1 LLSSPI
7 HMTDPP
13 RILRRLDGMAIP
25 RPLRGLMAYVAA
37 SPLRRLVRKALSL
50 SPRGFVSQDVLVL
63 CDFSAQ
69 LRVEWRTRD
78 IHPWDGSLPLDRRS
92 ELFRDQAFHDTD
104 AAIVRLFRILPDL
117 DAIEV
122 RVLEPRPPNRTILAG
137 TVARRDA
144 DAARPLASPGMRLRL
159 MGVRCRLEGG
169 RLAPLD

>member
-1 LLSSPI
+1 LLSSTI

-13 RILRRLDGMAIP
+13 GILRRLDGVEIP
-25 RPLRGLMAYVAA
+25 RPLRRLTACVVS
-37 SPLRRLVRKALSL
+37 SPLRRLVRKALAL
-50 SPRGFVSQDVLVL
+50 TPRGFVRHDVLVL

-78 IHPWDGSLPLDRRS
+78 IHPWDGTLPADRRC

-104 AAIVRLFRILPDL
+104 AAIARLFRILPDL
-117 DAIEV
+117 DTIEV
-122 RVLEPRPPNRTILAG
+122 RVVEPRPPNRAILAG
-137 TVARRDA
+137 TVARGDA
-144 DAARPLASPGMRLRL
+144 DAARSLASPGMRLRL